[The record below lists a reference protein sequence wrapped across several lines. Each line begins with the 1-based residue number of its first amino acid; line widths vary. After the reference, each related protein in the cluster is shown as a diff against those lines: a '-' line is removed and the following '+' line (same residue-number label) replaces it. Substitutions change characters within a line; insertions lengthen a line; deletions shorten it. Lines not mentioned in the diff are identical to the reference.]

1 MLKGWRNGRRRSA
14 HVVNSIVIGCMSAA
28 TKSASSSAASAA
40 GGAVGSASDSFFLSG
55 LKKHAEEVF
64 RELQEAASGAV
75 SQPADGDELALWD
88 CVRRSI
94 LDDKSGRLAFNQ
106 FLRTERNYFASKD
119 EVLRQ
124 ERHVATLAAGGA
136 LGDDIEEDRAELKDF
151 EKKRDASLEEVR
163 PLKLPL
169 YRSIAASMVCSL
181 GTEAHPSASFTEH
194 VATARSL
201 PDGESLRHMQGWIK
215 DATALCWQAHGVAAD
230 KQVTL
235 NEDLNK
241 LDEDAD
247 LKLLKAAARWATTWC
262 LNEFKPKKASKTDKA
277 AKGSFSASPAP
288 APAPP
293 ASAAD
298 TDPAC
303 LTLADVT
310 APVEQRHVDSKS
322 TQTELYVP
330 VTIACDN
337 LCAGQL
343 IRMKA
348 SDCVVGGQI
357 AHFAKQD
364 GKKTV
369 KLQEAKRSERVT
381 LVLKVLH
388 QPGLLISEKPHT
400 EMRIT
405 SFDEDDHSR
414 W

>member
-1 MLKGWRNGRRRSA
+1 M
-14 HVVNSIVIGCMSAA
+14 NSIVIGRMSAA
-28 TKSASSSAASAA
+28 IKSASSSAAFAA
-40 GGAVGSASDSFFLSG
+40 GGAVGSASDPFFLCG
-55 LKKHAEEVF
+55 LKKHAEGVF

-94 LDDKSGRLAFNQ
+94 LDDKSGRLTFIE
-106 FLRTERNYFASKD
+106 FLRKENNYFASKD
-119 EVLRQ
+119 AVLRQ
-124 ERHVATLAAGGA
+124 ERLVATLAAGGA
-136 LGDDIEEDRAELKDF
+136 LGDDIKEDRADLKDF
-151 EKKRDASLEEVR
+151 ERKRDAALEEFR
-163 PLKLPL
+163 KLKLPL

-181 GTEAHPSASFTEH
+181 GTETHPSASFTEH
-194 VATARSL
+194 AATARSL
-201 PDGESLRHMQGWIK
+201 PDGESLRHMQDWMK
-215 DATALCWQAHGVAAD
+215 YATTLCWQAHGVVAD

-247 LKLLKAAARWATTWC
+247 LKLLKSAARWSTTWC
-262 LNEFKPKKASKTDKA
+262 LNEFKSKKASKTDKA
-277 AKGSFSASPAP
+277 AKGSSSASPAP

-298 TDPAC
+298 TAAAC
-303 LTLADVT
+303 VPLADVT
-310 APVEQRHVDSKS
+310 ALVEQRPVDS
-322 TQTELYVP
+322 QTELHVP
-330 VTIACDN
+330 VTITCDI
-337 LCAGQL
+337 LRAGQL

-357 AHFAKQD
+357 AYFAKQD

-369 KLQEAKRSERVT
+369 KLQEAKRSERAT